1 MSETSDV
8 SSDQEKELR
17 RRNVNLG
24 SGDYSD
30 SVINKA
36 TLDENK
42 ANADDSDRDIYAE
55 NQIVDSDQVS
65 KKRVLKKILSYR
77 FIKNIV
83 KEKKSYGS
91 NKVILVNWIN

>member
-24 SGDYSD
+24 SGDSD

-42 ANADDSDRDIYAE
+42 ANADDSDRDIYVE

-65 KKRVLKKILSYR
+65 QKVLKKILSY
-77 FIKNIV
+77 
-83 KEKKSYGS
+83 
-91 NKVILVNWIN
+91 